1 MNLDFIVSDLVT
13 DDPPDKKKRWWL
25 AAAATIGLTLF
36 GSVLYAL
43 EKYSLIEVNSKLP
56 EILPAVLGKYLLLV
70 VAFERAAAVFVERLR
85 RAHRVDWPLRINRL
99 TEILKKKRPS
109 TKVLELAY
117 VREEEVF
124 EKLTD
129 AGLVVEIPPVGSK
142 AKNDDYVGYL
152 TAAKHAYEFQRAR
165 YDSAGNRRVART
177 VFLAGLFLAT
187 LGVSLFADVFTLS
200 KDLGALH
207 RGLLRAVDILVT
219 GGLLGGGSGGLHA
232 AVTKVREFS
241 DRG

>member
-1 MNLDFIVSDLVT
+1 MNLDFIISDLVT

-56 EILPAVLGKYLLLV
+56 EILPAVLGTYLLLV

-99 TEILKKKRPS
+99 TEILKKEPPS

-117 VREEEVF
+117 VRETEVF
-124 EKLTD
+124 KKLTD
-129 AGLVVEIPPVGSK
+129 AGLVVPIPPVGSEPK
-142 AKNDDYVGYL
+142 DDDYVGYL